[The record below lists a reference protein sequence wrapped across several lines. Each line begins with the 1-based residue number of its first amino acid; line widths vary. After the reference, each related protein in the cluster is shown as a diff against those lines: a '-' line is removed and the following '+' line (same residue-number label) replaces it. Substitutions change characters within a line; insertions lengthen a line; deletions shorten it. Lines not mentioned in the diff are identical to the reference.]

1 MARKI
6 TRPARQKRVV
16 IFMEFDLLG
25 KDADDAYRI
34 LSSLVTPRPIA
45 WVTTLNLDGSV
56 NAAPFS
62 HFNVLGDD
70 PPMVM
75 FCPGNRADG
84 TPKDTALNC
93 RRSGEF
99 VVNFVDES
107 LAQQM
112 VNSSASL
119 PYGESE
125 LTREGLATMA
135 SSSIAVPRIALA
147 PAALECTVHDIQEIG
162 NNRLIIGLVQR
173 VQVIDALVDLATH
186 RIRNSHYHPIGRMAS
201 PDWYCQT
208 QHQFE
213 MPRPR

>member
-1 MARKI
+1 MD
-6 TRPARQKRVV
+6 
-16 IFMEFDLLG
+16 FDLTG
-25 KDADDAYRI
+25 PHADDAYRI

-45 WVTTLNLDGSV
+45 WVTTLNEDGSI

-62 HFNVLGDD
+62 HFNVVGDD

-75 FCPGNRADG
+75 FCPSNRDDG

-107 LAQQM
+107 LGAMM
-112 VNSSASL
+112 VRSSAPL

-125 LTREGLATMA
+125 ITREGLATLA

-147 PAALECTVHDIQEIG
+147 PAALECKVHDIWEIG

-173 VQVIDALVDLATH
+173 VHVSDALIDPLTQ
-186 RIRNSHYHPIGRMAS
+186 RIHYHPIGRMAS
-201 PDWYCQT
+201 PDWYCRT
-208 QHQFE
+208 TDQFS